1 MPSSKPQLSCIL
13 NSNVGVWSCEQS
25 AELEGLADRRCG
37 VQDFNWLR
45 QTQSPNWHVM
55 DESAD
60 ATEKELRAKDF
71 TALRSASKLS

>member
-1 MPSSKPQLSCIL
+1 MVCLSHA
-13 NSNVGVWSCEQS
+13 NGGGWSCVQS
-25 AELEGLADRRCG
+25 AGLEGLTDRRCG

-60 ATEKELRAKDF
+60 ATEKELRANDF
-71 TALRSASKLS
+71 VALRAASKLN